1 MFGPLMTP
9 RLILERLSLRA
20 LPRVP
25 EPELIM
31 QDPAQ
36 IAAFVEA
43 GREDGI
49 LAFTY
54 FFHAL
59 QITSLVRPGD
69 RVLDLACGPANQLVQ
84 VARLN
89 PRAHF
94 VGLDASANMLDRA
107 RATLA
112 RCAISN
118 VELVSGD
125 MTRLLDIENAMM
137 DCVICTMSLHHL
149 PDLAAL
155 AATMREVRRVLK
167 PDGGLYLVDFGRFK
181 RAGTQRYFAQAR
193 RDNQSAQFTQD
204 YLQSLKAAFS
214 VKELSAAAALLGP
227 GIVRY
232 LTPLAPLMVVFK
244 SADRRHLDATT
255 QHLARDLYQR
265 MTTAQHKDFQDLAHW
280 FRGAGLALP
289 CALA

>member
-1 MFGPLMTP
+1 MFGSIITP
-9 RLILERLSLRA
+9 QLILERLSWRV

-25 EPELIM
+25 EPESIM

-36 IAAFVEA
+36 VAAFEEA

-49 LAFTY
+49 LSFTY

-59 QITSLVRPGD
+59 QITPVVRPGD

-94 VGLDASANMLDRA
+94 IGLDASANMLDRA
-107 RATLA
+107 RATLE
-112 RCAISN
+112 RCAMGN
-118 VELVSGD
+118 VELVAGD
-125 MTRLLDIENAMM
+125 MTRLTDIDDAEM

-149 PDLAAL
+149 SDLAAL

-167 PDGGLYLVDFGRFK
+167 PDGGLYIVDFGRFK
-181 RAGTQRYFAQAR
+181 RVSTQRFFAQAR
-193 RDNQSAQFTQD
+193 RDSQSVQFTQD

-214 VKELSAAAALLGP
+214 VRELSEAAALLGP
-227 GIVRY
+227 GIVRH
-232 LTPLAPLMVVFK
+232 LTPLAPLMVVFT
-244 SADRRHLDATT
+244 SAGCRQLDAATER
-255 QHLARDLYQR
+255 LAQELYGR
-265 MTTAQHKDFQDLAHW
+265 MTAAQQKDFQGFAHW
-280 FRGAGLALP
+280 FRSAGFALP
-289 CALA
+289 CALD

>member
-1 MFGPLMTP
+1 MFGSIMTP
-9 RLILERLSLRA
+9 QLILERLSWRV

-25 EPELIM
+25 EPESIM

-36 IAAFVEA
+36 VAAFEEA

-49 LAFTY
+49 LSFTY

-59 QITSLVRPGD
+59 QITPVVRPGD

-94 VGLDASANMLDRA
+94 IGLDASANMLDRA
-107 RATLA
+107 RATLE
-112 RCAISN
+112 RCAMGN
-118 VELVSGD
+118 VELVAGD
-125 MTRLLDIENAMM
+125 MTRLTDIGNAEM

-167 PDGGLYLVDFGRFK
+167 PDGGLYIVDFGRFK
-181 RAGTQRYFAQAR
+181 RASTQRFFAQVR
-193 RDNQSAQFTQD
+193 RDSQSVQFTQD

-214 VKELSAAAALLGP
+214 VRELSEAVALLGP
-227 GIVRY
+227 GIVRH
-232 LTPLAPLMVVFK
+232 LTPLAPLMVVFT
-244 SADRRHLDATT
+244 SADCRHLDAATER
-255 QHLARDLYQR
+255 LAQELYGR
-265 MTTAQHKDFQDLAHW
+265 MTTAQRRDFQGFAHW
-280 FRGAGLALP
+280 FRGAGFALP